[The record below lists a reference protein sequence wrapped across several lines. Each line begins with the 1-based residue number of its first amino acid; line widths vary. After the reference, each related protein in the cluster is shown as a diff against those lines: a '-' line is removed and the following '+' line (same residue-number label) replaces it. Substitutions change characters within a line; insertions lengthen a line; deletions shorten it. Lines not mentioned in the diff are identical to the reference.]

1 MEDTNIK
8 KVTFNL
14 KKNQIIF
21 YKKYIQKHKYKTKH
35 QFIFSILYKNI
46 NDSNWFKYLPYPSY
60 YNFDKNLT
68 IGMYHIN
75 INYKVNVHNKI
86 CLYISNDIQK
96 PEFFCKY
103 FDLENLNIIKFR
115 KIIIDYI
122 RELCSNNNIY

>member
-1 MEDTNIK
+1 MKK
-8 KVTFNL
+8 KVTFDL
-14 KKNQIIF
+14 SQNQIF
-21 YKKYIQKHKYKTKH
+21 FFDKYITKHKYKTKYNLIH
-35 QFIFSILYKNI
+35 SILYKNI
-46 NDSNWFKYLPYPSY
+46 NDSTWFKILPYPTHFI
-60 YNFDKNLT
+60 FDKNLT
-68 IGMYHIN
+68 IGIYHMYHIN

-96 PEFFCKY
+96 PEFFSKY